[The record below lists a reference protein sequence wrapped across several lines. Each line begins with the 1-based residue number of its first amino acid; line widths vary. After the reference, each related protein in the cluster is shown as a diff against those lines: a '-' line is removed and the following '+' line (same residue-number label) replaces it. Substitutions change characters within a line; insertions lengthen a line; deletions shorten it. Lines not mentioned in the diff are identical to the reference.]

1 VSFAAPVL
9 LVFLL
14 AVPAAVA
21 GYLWLERRRDS
32 RAAGWASPALL
43 PNLVER
49 PASWRRHLPMALL
62 LAGVALLLV
71 GFARPRT
78 SIKVKR
84 QEATVVL
91 VLDVSGSMA
100 AKDAKPSRL
109 GAARAVALRFVDQLP
124 KGYRMALVTFSDH
137 ASVVVPATHDL
148 ATMRGAI
155 ARAKS
160 GPQGTALADAVS
172 RAVDVGRSVKGQ
184 THKQRRP
191 PAIAVVFSDG
201 GQTEGRVTPT
211 DAAAKAKK
219 AGIPVSTVT
228 VGTPDGVVLQPLKGG
243 FTERIQ
249 VPAQVSVLQSIARGS
264 AGRFYPSVSAVDV
277 KATYRDLGSRLGR
290 QNKKVEVTSAAAGGG
305 LVLMLAGAVL
315 SGLWF
320 RRFP

>member
-1 VSFAAPVL
+1 MSFAAPLL

-21 GYLWLERRRDS
+21 GYLWLERRRES
-32 RAAGWASPALL
+32 RAAGWAAPALL

-49 PASWRRHLPMALL
+49 PPNWRRHLPTALL

-78 SIKVKR
+78 SISVKR

-100 AKDAKPSRL
+100 AKDAQPSRL
-109 GAARAVALRFVDQLP
+109 GAARAAALRFVDKLP

-137 ASVVVPATHDL
+137 AAVSVPATHDL
-148 ATMRGAI
+148 IAMRAGI

-172 RAVDVGRSVKGQ
+172 RAVDVGLSVKGQ
-184 THKQRRP
+184 AQGARRP
-191 PAIAVVFSDG
+191 PAIVVLFSDG
-201 GQTEGRVTPT
+201 GQTAGRVTPAQ
-211 DAAAKAKK
+211 AAAKAKK
-219 AGIPVSTVT
+219 SGIPVSTVA
-228 VGTPDGVVLQPLKGG
+228 VGTPDGVVLQPLTGG

-249 VPAQVSVLQSIARGS
+249 VPAQAAVLQTIAQES
-264 AGRFYPSVSAVDV
+264 AGRFYPTVASVNVN
-277 KATYRDLGSRLGR
+277 TIYRDLGSRVGR
-290 QNKKVEVTSAAAGGG
+290 QNKTVEMTAAAAGGG
-305 LVLMLAGAVL
+305 LVLMLAGAAL

>member
-1 VSFAAPVL
+1 MSFAAPVL
-9 LVFLL
+9 LLFLL
-14 AVPAAVA
+14 VVPPAVWAH
-21 GYLWLERRRDS
+21 LRFEERRER
-32 RAAGWASPALL
+32 RAAAWAAPALL

-49 PASWRRHLPMALL
+49 PPSWRRHLPTALL

-78 SIKVKR
+78 SISVKK

-100 AKDAKPSRL
+100 ATDARPTRL
-109 GAARAVALRFVDQLP
+109 GAARAAALRFVDALP

-137 ASVVVPATHDL
+137 AAVAVPATHDL
-148 ATMRGAI
+148 DAVRGGI

-160 GPQGTALADAVS
+160 GPQGTALADAVT
-172 RAVDVGRSVKGQ
+172 RAVDVGLSVKGV
-184 THKQRRP
+184 TGNRRP
-191 PAIAVVFSDG
+191 PAVVVLFSDG
-201 GQTEGRVTPT
+201 GQTAGRVTPKQ
-211 DAAAKAKK
+211 AAAKAQK
-219 AGIPVSTVT
+219 AGIPVSTVA

-249 VPAQVSVLQSIARGS
+249 VPSQATVLQAVAQQSG
-264 AGRFYPSVSAVDV
+264 GRFYSSVGAVDV
-277 KATYRDLGSRLGR
+277 KGTYSELGSRVGH
-290 QNKKVEVTSAAAGGG
+290 KPKTVEVTAAAAGGG
-305 LVLMLAGAVL
+305 LVLMLTGAVL

>member
-32 RAAGWASPALL
+32 RAADWAAPALL
-43 PNLVER
+43 PNLVKR
-49 PASWRRHLPMALL
+49 PPTWRRHLPTALL

-71 GFARPRT
+71 GFARPRA
-78 SIKVKR
+78 SVSVK
-84 QEATVVL
+84 QQDATVVL

-100 AKDAKPSRL
+100 AKDAQPSRL
-109 GAARAVALRFVDQLP
+109 AVARAAALRLVDALP

-137 ASVVVPATHDL
+137 AAVAVPATHDPE
-148 ATMRGAI
+148 AMRAAI

-160 GPQGTALADAVS
+160 GPQGTALADAVA
-172 RAVDVGRSVKGQ
+172 RAVDVGLSVKKQGQ
-184 THKQRRP
+184 NQRRP
-191 PAIAVVFSDG
+191 PAIVVLFSDG
-201 GQTEGRVTPT
+201 GQTAGRVTPEQ
-211 DAAAKAKK
+211 AAAKAKK
-219 AGIPVSTVT
+219 SAIPVSAVA
-228 VGTPDGVVLQPLKGG
+228 VGTPDGFVLQPLRGG

-249 VPAQVSVLQSIARGS
+249 VPAQAAVLQSIAHGS
-264 AGRFYPSVSAVDV
+264 AGRFYPSVSAVDT
-277 KATYRDLGSRLGR
+277 KTIYRDLGTRVGR
-290 QNKKVEVTSAAAGGG
+290 RNKTVEVTAAAAGGG

-315 SGLWF
+315 SGVWF